1 MNITT
6 GRSSPP
12 ACLGWVRSEEGSL
25 LIVTDIIPKRTPFR
39 GPAAAHSVRVPRAP
53 RATRPARVPH
63 APRTARPAH
72 AHDLLRTPVAVPA
85 AFCPPRPPPTAQ
97 PARRAGAHAA
107 CPLSCASLAACRAR
121 RFRASCQNRCCR
133 APSPPPRRRL
143 PRRRAVVGGRQP
155 VQHSAVGVG
164 TVDAKDGGC
173 KGRRSAGAAAG
184 GYGGRRV
191 RWVAARQAEI
201 CQSNEES
208 IAWVARQPRPSHG
221 GMGLGRR

>member
-1 MNITT
+1 MCAASHTPRTRATCAANRTPRT
-6 GRSSPP
+6 RARSAANAGRR
-12 ACLGWVRSEEGSL
+12 ARSL
-25 LIVTDIIPKRTPFR
+25 L
-39 GPAAAHSVRVPRAP
+39 PAAPTAH
-53 RATRPARVPH
+53 RPAR
-63 APRTARPAH
+63 
-72 AHDLLRTPVAVPA
+72 
-85 AFCPPRPPPTAQ
+85 PPR
-97 PARRAGAHAA
+97 RRAGAQAA
-107 CPLSCASLAACRAR
+107 CPLSCASLVACRAR
-121 RFRASCQNRCCR
+121 RFRASCQHRCCR